1 MYYNIFMLCQYC
13 DTIVPDMNSS
23 ITYNDKSNM
32 LLNGNLSILY
42 TKKKNK

>member
-1 MYYNIFMLCQYC
+1 MLCQYC

-32 LLNGNLSILY
+32 LLNGNLGILY
-42 TKKKNK
+42 TKKKTNKYHGYR